1 MSMVLLAVL
10 VEGFIKVADLAV
22 LAVDLEKVM
31 G

>member
-22 LAVDLEKVM
+22 LVVDLEKVM